1 MNSYAKA
8 LLDIAEKHDSVD
20 QIAYQFDELNE
31 TIFNNRK
38 WLKMMNSPMVSHEEK
53 IKNIDALSLN
63 EHLATM
69 LKMLAKTN
77 QMGLYDTI
85 YPAWVRMIRTKNNVA
100 HINVYS
106 VKALTE
112 TQINTLTK
120 KLKPRFKG
128 MTIEIHVKVR
138 ENLIGGIKLIY
149 QGQSLDNSIAHELDE
164 LYMTV

>member
-8 LLDIAEKHDSVD
+8 LLDIAEKHHSVD
-20 QIAYQFDELNE
+20 EIAYQFDELND
-31 TIFNNRK
+31 TIFNNRQ
-38 WLKMMNSPMVSHEEK
+38 WLKMMNSPMVSYEQK
-53 IKNIDALSLN
+53 YKNIEELSLN

-77 QMGLYDTI
+77 QMGLYDKI
-85 YPAWVRMIRTKNNVA
+85 YPAWVRMIRSKNNVA

-106 VKALTE
+106 VKDLTE
-112 TQINTLTK
+112 EQVQKLTK

-138 ENLIGGIKLIY
+138 EHLIGGLRLIY

-164 LYMTV
+164 LYLTV